1 FTRMADAIRYGY
13 EAVMKQRAAFEA
25 FALSP
30 EEYAAYRESLRDPR
44 PDELPV
50 VEFVR
55 LDNRSKL
62 ADSIIEARLRG
73 IELGK
78 PLDVEAVEQAIG
90 RVYGLE
96 IFQNVRY
103 DVVTD
108 DRGRTGLEIEID
120 ERSWG
125 PNYLQLGI
133 DYSSSADA
141 DETFALAVSYL
152 RTLVTEQGREWRA
165 TFVIGDEPALL
176 WDLYQPLGRDGMFFF
191 EPQLNIGSTLF
202 NVFEDD
208 ELVAE
213 IDIRQAALE
222 LAAGRELNGWA
233 EVRAGVR
240 AASGDYDLR
249 VGDPTAVPEE
259 DFRRGELFAR
269 FMVDTLDSVAFP
281 TEG

>member
-1 FTRMADAIRYGY
+1 TRAGLERQKELLRERDILVTPEFDEELTSVAFTRMADAIRYGY

-103 DVVTD
+103 
-108 DRGRTGLEIEID
+108 
-120 ERSWG
+120 
-125 PNYLQLGI
+125 
-133 DYSSSADA
+133 
-141 DETFALAVSYL
+141 
-152 RTLVTEQGREWRA
+152 
-165 TFVIGDEPALL
+165 
-176 WDLYQPLGRDGMFFF
+176 
-191 EPQLNIGSTLF
+191 
-202 NVFEDD
+202 
-208 ELVAE
+208 
-213 IDIRQAALE
+213 
-222 LAAGRELNGWA
+222 
-233 EVRAGVR
+233 
-240 AASGDYDLR
+240 
-249 VGDPTAVPEE
+249 
-259 DFRRGELFAR
+259 
-269 FMVDTLDSVAFP
+269 
-281 TEG
+281 